1 MKLLQR
7 IDNVRSSCNL
17 LREKRRE
24 LVNRARNYMNKVKK
38 CKVELDEG
46 VGKEKRGNVRRR
58 VEQITLLG
66 AACPRTTWR
75 YCFKTFL
82 FVV

>member
-1 MKLLQR
+1 
-7 IDNVRSSCNL
+7 
-17 LREKRRE
+17 
-24 LVNRARNYMNKVKK
+24 MNKVKK
-38 CKVELDEG
+38 CKVELNDG

-66 AACPRTTWR
+66 AACPQTTWR
-75 YCFKTFL
+75 YCFRTFL